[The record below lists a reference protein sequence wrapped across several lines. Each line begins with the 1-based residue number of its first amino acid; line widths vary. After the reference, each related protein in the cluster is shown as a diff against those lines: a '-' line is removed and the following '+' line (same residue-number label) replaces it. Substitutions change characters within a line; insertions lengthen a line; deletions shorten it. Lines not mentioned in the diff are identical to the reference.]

1 MIKIF
6 IKMMI
11 IDQDGPYDESNQAA
25 AHQSASSPSELGFS
39 LGKVLPPSGEADQA
53 WEHFILSNQIK

>member
-1 MIKIF
+1 MV
-6 IKMMI
+6 I